1 MKKRNLTLFTA
12 FAAAAAFAPTAQ
24 AAIIATSELNG
35 WVRTESG
42 TPVNW
47 DVTADV
53 TGRSAGTLDIDG
65 GSTMTMYNT
74 GVSIGGSNPGTM
86 TVTGSGSHYDG
97 SLGGALSIGN
107 NAAALGTLNV
117 EDGGWV
123 ETYQTQMG
131 QSGNSVVTVTG
142 AGSKLTASNRLQ
154 VGRTG
159 TPSVTLT
166 VADGGLVQTA
176 LLQFGEGGESTVGN
190 VHMAVGG
197 ILAVFGDKTANPF
210 VNGGLFTFSGT
221 PTSEIQYDAGA
232 GFVNMNGAAVENT
245 DYTIEYVT
253 TSTFING
260 QDVNGY
266 TVLTLIGGTPPA
278 ASTAAITSIT
288 WGSPNASI
296 TMTGVDSTDYTCESS
311 IDLVDWAL
319 DASAPNPINT
329 TSSSATFDVAAGAVK
344 KFYRIAE

>member
-1 MKKRNLTLFTA
+1 MKKRNITLFTA
-12 FAAAAAFAPTAQ
+12 IAAAAALAPSAQ
-24 AAIIATSELNG
+24 AAITATSELNG
-35 WVRTESG
+35 WARTESG

-53 TGRSAGTLDIDG
+53 GARTAGTLDIDG

-74 GVSIGGSNPGTM
+74 GVQIGGSSAGTM

-97 SLGGALSIGN
+97 TLGNKSITFGN

-123 ETYQTQMG
+123 ETYQMAMG
-131 QSGNSVVTVTG
+131 QNGSSVATVTG

-154 VGRTG
+154 VGRVG

-190 VHMAVGG
+190 VHMAGGG
-197 ILAVFGDKTANPF
+197 ILAVLGNKTANPF

-232 GFVNMNGAAVENT
+232 GFVNMNGAILDT
-245 DYTIEYVT
+245 DYTLTYALTGGPTV
-253 TSTFING
+253 NG
-260 QDVNGY
+260 QDLSGY
-266 TVLTLIGGTPPA
+266 TVLTIIPEPSSMSLLALGG
-278 ASTAAITSIT
+278 
-288 WGSPNASI
+288 
-296 TMTGVDSTDYTCESS
+296 
-311 IDLVDWAL
+311 LAL
-319 DASAPNPINT
+319 LRRRRA
-329 TSSSATFDVAAGAVK
+329 
-344 KFYRIAE
+344 